1 MDWPELPTA
10 KVPLVT
16 TLPDFNALVR
26 VMDLL
31 NAPYVAEVL
40 DCLQRGVQPAD
51 ALPDADAALLDRAV
65 GQLLAITAV
74 REVAA
79 QADSVQR
86 QVLTLTPKGRE
97 VAPLIQELVAQER
110 REPVRLVGTSPARP
124 AQTNDQ

>member
-1 MDWPELPTA
+1 M
-10 KVPLVT
+10 T

-40 DCLQRGVQPAD
+40 DCLQRGVQPTD
-51 ALPDADAALLDRAV
+51 ALPDADAALLDRTV

-79 QADSVQR
+79 QAGSAQR
-86 QVLTLTPKGRE
+86 QVLALTPKGRE

-110 REPVRLVGTSPARP
+110 REAVRPGAMSPARP

>member
-40 DCLQRGVQPAD
+40 DCLQREVQPAD
-51 ALPDADAALLDRAV
+51 ALPDADAAVLDRAV

-74 REVAA
+74 HEVAA
-79 QADSVQR
+79 QTDSAR
-86 QVLTLTPKGRE
+86 RRVLACHSNGRE
-97 VAPLIQELVAQER
+97 VTPPIQE
-110 REPVRLVGTSPARP
+110 
-124 AQTNDQ
+124 

>member
-31 NAPYVAEVL
+31 NAPYVADVL
-40 DCLQRGVQPAD
+40 DCLQRGVQPTD

-74 REVAA
+74 HEVAA
-79 QADSVQR
+79 QTHSAR
-86 QVLTLTPKGRE
+86 RRVLALTPKGRE

-110 REPVRLVGTSPARP
+110 REAVRPGAMSPARP